1 MADDILTN
9 YQHIINEFT
18 FITGTKGAFELKVDE
33 ELVYSKKQLGRH
45 AEPGE
50 ALELF
55 KELIGPNVEPYPQK

>member
-1 MADDILTN
+1 MADNILTN

-18 FITGTKGAFELKVDE
+18 FVMGSKGAFELKVNDK
-33 ELVYSKKQLGRH
+33 LIYSKKQLGRH